1 MMEKK
6 RLGFAMTG
14 SFCTWSSVIPQMEK
28 LTEFYEIY
36 PIFSPISYCSDN
48 RFGKAADWI
57 ERVEEICGR
66 KIWHT
71 IEEVEPIGPKNL
83 LDLLLIAPCTGNTL
97 GKLANGINDTPVTM
111 AAKSSLR
118 NGNPLILAVST
129 NDALGGSAQNI
140 GRLMNVKQVY
150 FVPMAQDDP
159 KNKPTSAVAFFDL
172 IAPTL
177 LSAASGE
184 QIQPVWRQRL

>member
-1 MMEKK
+1 MMGKK

-36 PIFSPISYCSDN
+36 PGGGGGSYCSDN

>member
-1 MMEKK
+1 MGKK

-48 RFGKAADWI
+48 RFGKAADWL

-97 GKLANGINDTPVTM
+97 AKLANGITDTPVLM
-111 AAKSSLR
+111 AAKGHLR
-118 NGNPLILAVST
+118 NNKPLVVFLSS
-129 NDALGGSAQNI
+129 NDSLGINLKNVGL
-140 GRLMNVKQVY
+140 LMNMKKLY
-150 FVPMAQDDP
+150 FVPFGQD
-159 KNKPTSAVAFFDL
+159 NFTTKPNSMV
-172 IAPTL
+172 
-177 LSAASGE
+177 SHVE
-184 QIQPVWRQRL
+184 QIIPALEAALEGRQVQPIIQSY